1 MELLRKRDDL
11 TLKNE
16 RLIFT
21 LNETQQTTA
30 QLEIEER
37 TDRRAGLEVRKEI
50 EKERS
55 RVLDERKNN
64 DKRVAEIKRLQ
75 GLTNTVNGRIQ
86 KKRDEIVSRNNYQ
99 GNRG

>member
-99 GNRG
+99 GN